1 MDLSIIIPSFNTKS
15 LLDRCLKSI
24 VNSLRSSNMQY
35 EVIVVDNASEDGTR
49 ELLRTKYPRVK
60 TILSNGN
67 FGYSKSNN
75 LAIKEVSGK
84 YILLLNSDTVA
95 LNDAIKRLLIFSKNH
110 SKAFVGGKLFNEDM
124 TPQSSCGPFF
134 SLPVVALIL
143 FVKGD
148 YWGATRYSP
157 GETKRVDWVS
167 GACIMGQKS
176 SFLDVGLFDENI
188 FMYMEDIEFLYRAR
202 KKGYT
207 TLFYPVAQF
216 VHTGAASSGSRRTP
230 VVNIYRGLTYFY
242 KKHTTPSAIQILQY
256 MLQLKALLAIQIGRI
271 MRRKDLMQIYEEAL
285 SIR

>member
-35 EVIVVDNASEDGTR
+35 EIIVVDNASEDGTR

-67 FGYSKSNN
+67 LGYSKSNN
-75 LAIKEVSGK
+75 LAIKEAGGK

-110 SKAFVGGKLFNEDM
+110 SKVFVGGKLFNEDM

-167 GACIMGQKS
+167 GACIMSQKS
-176 SFLDVGLFDENI
+176 SFIDVGLFDENI

-202 KKGYT
+202 KKGYAA
-207 TLFYPVAQF
+207 FFFKPAEF
-216 VHTGAASSGSRRTP
+216 IHTGSGSSTDRRTP
-230 VVNIYRGLTYFY
+230 VVNIYRGLRYFY
-242 KKHTTPSAIQILQY
+242 EKHESPRALW
-256 MLQLKALLAIQIGRI
+256 MLGAMLEFKALLAIQIGRI
-271 MRRKDLMQIYEEAL
+271 MRKQDLVQTYEEAL